1 MREPVQFTNLP
12 PKKNA
17 MQLTSSASIQI
28 QKPIE
33 EVYEGIVNPEM
44 MTKYFISESNGRLES
59 GQDLLWKFPEFDERF
74 PITEVVVEENTS
86 IFFKWDPDTIVYI
99 KLEAFSE
106 NSTVVK
112 ITEGDKDY
120 SPENLAWLISNTG
133 GWSNFLAC
141 LKAYLEYG
149 VELRKGAYD
158 FMRK

>member
-1 MREPVQFTNLP
+1 
-12 PKKNA
+12 
-17 MQLTSSASIQI
+17 MQLTSSATIQI

-33 EVYEGIVNPEM
+33 EVYEGIINPEM
-44 MTKYFISESNGRLES
+44 MTKYFISESNGRLET

-74 PITEVVVEENTS
+74 PITEVVVVENTS
-86 IFFKWDPDTIVYI
+86 VSFKWDPDTQVQIH
-99 KLEAFSE
+99 LEAYNST
-106 NSTVVK
+106 STVVK

-149 VELRKGAYD
+149 VQLRKGAYD